1 MKTVSIKDFGAVG
14 DGFTDDAAAIQAA
27 FDSGAQ
33 EVLIPLGNYAVSRTL
48 YLGSDITVRADRCA
62 RITMSGGGRRKRGDF
77 LISNRDTK
85 SGNKNIKMIGGIWDG
100 NNTSPDM
107 AKPDIFDKGGY
118 SGAVINFTGVR
129 GLALSDLVVANSTTY
144 YTRLSRVEDFVIEN
158 VDLVSDF
165 FGHNQDGLH
174 FGGGVRHGRV
184 RNLRALSIGQTNDDM
199 IAFNADDSVER
210 VENLDLVRDA
220 IEDITV
226 ENVFA
231 VNCYTV
237 IRMLSVDAPIRN
249 IRIAGVYAGYRN
261 YVVNGDGAR
270 YCKTPLFREE
280 DRPDGVGRIENVL
293 IEDLTC
299 YPVLRKPDNM
309 VAGQVDPTY
318 AVRLECLADNFVI
331 NRFKKLG
338 VAGDAGTYALL
349 ATNVVGMRVEAD
361 GEEYI
366 LSGKSDRAELLRFE
380 SLRVDRVK

>member
-1 MKTVSIKDFGAVG
+1 MKTVSVIEFGAYG
-14 DGFTDDAAAIQAA
+14 DGMHDDFSAFQKA
-27 FDSGAQ
+27 FDCGAD
-33 EVLIPLGNYAVSRTL
+33 EILIPHGIYCISDTL
-48 YLGSDITVRADRCA
+48 KIRSNTTVIADHGA
-62 RITMSGGGRRKRGDF
+62 KIAMKSASRRKRGDF
-77 LISNRDTK
+77 LLSNADVDA
-85 SGNKNIKMIGGIWDG
+85 GNVNICIRGGIWDG
-100 NNTSPDM
+100 NNTSPEN
-107 AKPDIFDKGGY
+107 AKPDLMDKGGY
-118 SGAVINFTGVR
+118 SGAVLNFVNIS
-129 GLALSDLVVANSTTY
+129 GLRLENMVIANSVTY
-144 YTRLSRVEDFVIEN
+144 YVRMSQVQDFTIEN
-158 VDLVSDF
+158 IDLVSDH
-165 FGHNQDGLH
+165 FGANQDGIH
-174 FGGGVRHGRV
+174 VGGGVKRGHI
-184 RNLRALSIGQTNDDM
+184 RNVRALSFGQTNDDM
-199 IAFNADDSVER
+199 IAFDADDSVER

-249 IRIAGVYAGYRN
+249 IRISGVYAGYRN

-366 LSGKSDRAELLRFE
+366 LSGKSDRAELRRFE

>member
-1 MKTVSIKDFGAVG
+1 VVVSVKDYGAVG
-14 DGFTDDAAAIQAA
+14 DGFTDDVEAIQAA
-27 FDSGAQ
+27 FDSGAS
-33 EVLIPLGNYAVSRTL
+33 EVVIPRGNYAVSQTL

-62 RITMSGGGRRKRGDF
+62 RIVMKSGRGRKRGDF
-77 LISNRDTK
+77 LISNRD
-85 SGNKNIKMIGGIWDG
+85 SVNGNKNIRIEGGIWDG

-129 GLALSDLVVANSTTY
+129 GLTLTDLVVANSTTY
-144 YTRLSRVEDFVIEN
+144 YTRLSRVEDFLIEN
-158 VDLVSDF
+158 IDLVSDF

-174 FGGGVRHGRV
+174 FGGGVRRGTV

-210 VENLDLVRDA
+210 IENLDLVRDA

-249 IRIAGVYAGYRN
+249 IRISGVYAGYRN

-331 NRFKKLG
+331 NGFNKLG

-366 LSGKSDRAELLRFE
+366 LSGKSDRAELRRFE